1 MHIPETLQCP
11 PVMSKSKNKDEV
23 SRAQI
28 ISTIKKVVVIFV
40 LTAIKS
46 NIFKMRTVMIFSRW
60 TALTVS

>member
-28 ISTIKKVVVIFV
+28 ISTIKKS
-40 LTAIKS
+40 S
-46 NIFKMRTVMIFSRW
+46 NYFCTYGNQE
-60 TALTVS
+60 